1 LTLLAFATPALADEQ
16 AYRLR
21 AVGYSEKEAAD
32 IVSGRITR
40 QALDTARRMIAA
52 GHGREAAA
60 DFLDRHYR
68 ADPPAAAVPVALAM
82 QAIASPHTR
91 PVAAPV
97 ERRTAR
103 PAAVVAAAAPSVAAL
118 IAQYA
123 ALHGV
128 DAALVRAV
136 IAVESGFSQAAR
148 SPAGATGLM
157 QLMPATARA
166 LGVNPHNTAQNI
178 EGGVRYLAQ
187 QLKAFGGLEL
197 ALVAY
202 NAGPAFARRYAA
214 GQAAL
219 YGETRQYVARVL
231 ARLRAL

>member
-1 LTLLAFATPALADEQ
+1 MLTLLASPAPAFADGQT
-16 AYRLR
+16 YRLR
-21 AVGYSEKEAAD
+21 AIGYSEKEAAD
-32 IVSGRITR
+32 IVSGRISR

-60 DFLDRHYR
+60 DYLDRHYR
-68 ADPPAAAVPVALAM
+68 ADVAAAAEDPVETVPIIVAIEQESRTEDRPATVAAAVP
-82 QAIASPHTR
+82 S
-91 PVAAPV
+91 
-97 ERRTAR
+97 
-103 PAAVVAAAAPSVAAL
+103 SVGAL
-118 IAQYA
+118 IVQYA

-166 LGVNPHNTAQNI
+166 LGVNPSITAQNI

-202 NAGPAFARRYAA
+202 NAGPAFARRYAT

-219 YGETRQYVARVL
+219 YGETRKYVARVL
-231 ARLRAL
+231 SRLQPAA